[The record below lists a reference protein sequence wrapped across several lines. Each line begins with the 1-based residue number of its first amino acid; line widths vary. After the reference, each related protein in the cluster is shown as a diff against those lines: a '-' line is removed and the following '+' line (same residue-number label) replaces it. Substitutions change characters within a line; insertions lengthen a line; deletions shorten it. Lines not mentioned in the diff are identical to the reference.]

1 MQGERLGEDTT
12 AGKIKVLGKL
22 REAAAHL
29 ASEEAVEW
37 QREKCKADCCY
48 SLVVL

>member
-12 AGKIKVLGKL
+12 AGKIEGLEKL
-22 REAAAHL
+22 REEAAHP
-29 ASEEAVEW
+29 APEEAVDW
-37 QREKCKADCCY
+37 QKEKCKADCCY